1 MTTRNRRGRRI
12 EMLLLLLQS
21 RAFRGWTQTEIGC
34 LSHVQRRARPDCHV
48 GITLGETTID
58 CLRGVLL
65 NRGLPG
71 AVETEE
77 KMKPKRKPA
86 MLPYLTIQGE
96 REFCGAEYGNIGN
109 LHTVYVSFAASS
121 MELFLVCFLVLVLL
135 CLLPVFLRLSFFL
148 SMQKRRD

>member
-1 MTTRNRRGRRI
+1 
-12 EMLLLLLQS
+12 
-21 RAFRGWTQTEIGC
+21 
-34 LSHVQRRARPDCHV
+34 
-48 GITLGETTID
+48 
-58 CLRGVLL
+58 
-65 NRGLPG
+65 
-71 AVETEE
+71 
-77 KMKPKRKPA
+77 

-135 CLLPVFLRLSFFL
+135 CLLLVFLCLSFFL